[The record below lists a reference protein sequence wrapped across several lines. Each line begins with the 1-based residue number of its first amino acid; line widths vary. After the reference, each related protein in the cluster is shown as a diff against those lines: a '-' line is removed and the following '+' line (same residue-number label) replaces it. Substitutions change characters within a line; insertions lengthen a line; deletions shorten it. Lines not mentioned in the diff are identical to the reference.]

1 MPFIQNLFETT
12 NKKASN
18 EKRKKKTML
27 IPKIW
32 QILKHL
38 SMSFDQT

>member
-18 EKRKKKTML
+18 EKRKKTIP

>member
-1 MPFIQNLFETT
+1 MYLRQQI
-12 NKKASN
+12 
-18 EKRKKKTML
+18 RKQAMKNVKKTIP
-27 IPKIW
+27 IPKIC